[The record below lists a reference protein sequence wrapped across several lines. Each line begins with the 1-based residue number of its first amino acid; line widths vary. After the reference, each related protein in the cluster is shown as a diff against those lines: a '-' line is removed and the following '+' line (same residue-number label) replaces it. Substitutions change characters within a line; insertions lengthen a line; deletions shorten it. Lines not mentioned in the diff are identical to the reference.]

1 MMPHNQSRFMRVKIQ
16 IPSIDEG
23 VANSTAKEHVGWEML
38 FVPSLENV
46 ICCKGR
52 VVWRTKVALSAFLA
66 FS

>member
-1 MMPHNQSRFMRVKIQ
+1 MKIQ

-23 VANSTAKEHVGWEML
+23 VENSTAKEHVGWEML

-52 VVWRTKVALSAFLA
+52 VVWRTKLALSAFLA